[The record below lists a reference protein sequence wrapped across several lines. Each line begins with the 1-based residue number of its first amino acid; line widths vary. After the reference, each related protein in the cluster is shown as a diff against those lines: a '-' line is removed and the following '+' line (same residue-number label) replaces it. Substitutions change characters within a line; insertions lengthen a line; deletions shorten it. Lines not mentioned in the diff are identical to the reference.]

1 MSKKDKGRLPQFVPL
16 LVATI
21 DSPAWRAT
29 SHGARSLYISL
40 KRRVPKGR
48 NRAFL
53 SYRDAKQELQ
63 CSHSSIRKWFK
74 ELEHYGFIVL
84 AQHGCLG
91 VEGKGQAPHWRL
103 TEMGATSKASSEG
116 IFEPP
121 TNDFLRWDGILFEW
135 NGKADLRFR
144 HLQKT
149 KPRYSRGEHPATD
162 GGNTPAT
169 HVVAPKRGSATDG
182 GNIGND
188 LTATHV
194 GNITSITTI
203 GGSLAVSSEPLNEV
217 SDHFGSRGFDDPRIV
232 SLKRW
237 GRAHRP
243 WTKPT
248 IISDEPRDLTRYPE
262 VAAS

>member
-103 TEMGATSKASSEG
+103 TEMGATNKASSEG
-116 IFEPP
+116 IFELLALGRHSVRVEWEGRSPLSSPP
-121 TNDFLRWDGILFEW
+121 KN
-135 NGKADLRFR
+135 
-144 HLQKT
+144 KT
-149 KPRYSRGEHPATD
+149 PL
-162 GGNTPAT
+162 
-169 HVVAPKRGSATDG
+169 
-182 GNIGND
+182 
-188 LTATHV
+188 LT
-194 GNITSITTI
+194 
-203 GGSLAVSSEPLNEV
+203 
-217 SDHFGSRGFDDPRIV
+217 
-232 SLKRW
+232 W
-237 GRAHRP
+237 
-243 WTKPT
+243 
-248 IISDEPRDLTRYPE
+248 
-262 VAAS
+262 